1 MVKGWESAI
10 WVATRGGTAWA
21 ANAAKKEMNRKKLIF
36 LGNVIVVI
44 LSMCSTYY
52 TREINSG
59 VLSYSDAKSII
70 HDFLI

>member
-1 MVKGWESAI
+1 
-10 WVATRGGTAWA
+10 
-21 ANAAKKEMNRKKLIF
+21 MNRKKLIF
-36 LGNVIVVI
+36 LGNVIVGI

-52 TREINSG
+52 TTEINSG